1 MTKGPMEDGFMGLN
15 YSSSSSTSCFVNS
28 LINTN
33 RLEFLFK
40 LGLLLLYKGER
51 RVLVL

>member
-15 YSSSSSTSCFVNS
+15 YSSSSTSCFVNS

>member
-1 MTKGPMEDGFMGLN
+1 MTKGPMEDGFIGLN
-15 YSSSSSTSCFVNS
+15 YSSSSTSCFVNS

-40 LGLLLLYKGER
+40 LGLLFYKGER